1 MTGAEVQ
8 HNRGVLGTIFSQH
21 IKMTSRFHC
30 KDCDVTCS
38 KPIDWQRHIETN
50 KHLRAQ
56 QNVPKIPRKFV
67 CEDCDYECCKNSILE
82 RHKTSMRHKLK
93 VKSNISERMLDI
105 SSADRG
111 EIVTKPS
118 HNHCDQ
124 KSAIIPNDYMAVI
137 SQLLNQNNE
146 LKNFIIE
153 QSTEYKN
160 FIAEQASEHKKE
172 TSEIVNKVLEQTNK
186 VLDTV
191 KPINNTINGNVS
203 NNQTNK
209 FNINVFLNEQCKN
222 AMNLSD
228 FIKNI
233 EVSREDLENNAQ
245 LGFVGGIS
253 KIFLDNLRQLSINER
268 PIHCT
273 DLKRETMYI
282 KDDDKW
288 TKETG
293 PAKLNTVIQTITQ
306 KSTRTLL
313 DWKKVNPDYN
323 DHDSEFSTRCIV
335 IQRNSMAGHDRDTYY
350 PKVIKVIAKE
360 VTI

>member
-1 MTGAEVQ
+1 
-8 HNRGVLGTIFSQH
+8 
-21 IKMTSRFHC
+21 MTSRFHC

-50 KHLRAQ
+50 KHQRTQ
-56 QNVPKIPRKFV
+56 QIVPKNPRKFI
-67 CEDCDYECCKNSILE
+67 CEHCDYECCKNSILE
-82 RHKTSMRHKLK
+82 RHKSSNRHKLRIK
-93 VKSNISERMLDI
+93 TKITNDEPDAPSQVNIDSGAT
-105 SSADRG
+105 S
-111 EIVTKPS
+111 S
-118 HNHCDQ
+118 HNDCVRD
-124 KSAIIPNDYMAVI
+124 SAVVPENPRTDYMYMI

-153 QSTEYKN
+153 Q
-160 FIAEQASEHKKE
+160 AAEHKKE
-172 TSEIVNKVLEQTNK
+172 TNEIFNKVLEQTNK

-191 KPINNTINGNVS
+191 KTGNTTITTTN
-203 NNQTNK
+203 NNQK
-209 FNINVFLNEQCKN
+209 FNINVFLNETCKD

-228 FIKNI
+228 FVKSI

-253 KIFLDNLRQLSINER
+253 KIFLDNLRQLSINKR

-273 DLKRETMYI
+273 DLKREIMYI

-288 TKETG
+288 TKEVG
-293 PAKLNTVIQTITQ
+293 PAKLNSAIQTITQ

-313 DWKKVNPDYN
+313 DWKKVNPDYQ

-335 IQRNSMAGHDRDTYY
+335 IQRNSMAGYDRDTYY
-350 PKVIKVIAKE
+350 PKVIRAIAKE
-360 VTI
+360 VVI